1 MARTS
6 AVPGPQSRIA
16 RSISLHRLTQAQV
29 QACRWYLM
37 FRVGGRA
44 QRRQRRT
51 CKHQAGC
58 TMAPDVLL
66 LVSTPLTT
74 DCHTNLMSAPLG
86 SIRHGQLRSCP
97 APPGT
102 SMLHGTLQ
110 VAAHRVGRFSHS
122 HCSQTATTAPVIAL
136 RRLRT
141 LRRPSP
147 RTSVMASACLLAIR
161 SLPQGLHD
169 SRK

>member
-97 APPGT
+97 APRCEA
-102 SMLHGTLQ
+102 SH
-110 VAAHRVGRFSHS
+110 AAWHPSGGG
-122 HCSQTATTAPVIAL
+122 AP
-136 RRLRT
+136 
-141 LRRPSP
+141 RRPLFALPLLPNRYHSSCNRP
-147 RTSVMASACLLAIR
+147 QASSDPPPPKSQNVSDGEREFARDQKPATG
-161 SLPQGLHD
+161 PA
-169 SRK
+169 